1 METLSSLKEK
11 FKGAECVI
19 ETEKDYP
26 DLKGFENCY
35 FMVDDYVAVLESDY
49 YCLADERMFSFF
61 RDYYEDIPNDRQKS
75 KKQAFK
81 LLLKIYAKKS
91 RFKKVSNG
99 KISLV
104 SLSTDNKILYT
115 IIPSIREQQLRKELK
130 KAEK

>member
-35 FMVDDYVAVLESDY
+35 FNYVLESGY
-49 YCLADERMFSFF
+49 YCLAGDYDRMFSFF

-81 LLLKIYAKKS
+81 LLLTIYPKKS
-91 RFKKVSNG
+91 RFKKVS
-99 KISLV
+99 
-104 SLSTDNKILYT
+104 T
-115 IIPSIREQQLRKELK
+115 SI
-130 KAEK
+130 

>member
-35 FMVDDYVAVLESDY
+35 FNYVLESDY
-49 YCLADERMFSFF
+49 YCLAGDYDRMFSFF
-61 RDYYEDIPNDRQKS
+61 RDYYEDIPDDIMEKKK

-81 LLLKIYAKKS
+81 LLLKIYPKKS
-91 RFKKVSNG
+91 RFKKVS
-99 KISLV
+99 
-104 SLSTDNKILYT
+104 T
-115 IIPSIREQQLRKELK
+115 SI
-130 KAEK
+130 

>member
-35 FMVDDYVAVLESDY
+35 FNYVLESDY

-61 RDYYEDIPNDRQKS
+61 RDYYEDILDDIMAEI
-75 KKQAFK
+75 KKNK
-81 LLLKIYAKKS
+81 H
-91 RFKKVSNG
+91 
-99 KISLV
+99 
-104 SLSTDNKILYT
+104 LSYYLQFT
-115 IIPSIREQQLRKELK
+115 QRKADLK
-130 KAEK
+130 K

>member
-35 FMVDDYVAVLESDY
+35 FNYVLESDY
-49 YCLADERMFSFF
+49 YCLAGDYDRMFSFF
-61 RDYYEDIPNDRQKS
+61 RDYYEDIPNDIMAEI
-75 KKQAFK
+75 KKKRAFK

-91 RFKKVSNG
+91 RFKKVS
-99 KISLV
+99 
-104 SLSTDNKILYT
+104 T
-115 IIPSIREQQLRKELK
+115 SI
-130 KAEK
+130 

>member
-35 FMVDDYVAVLESDY
+35 FNYVLESGY
-49 YCLADERMFSFF
+49 YCLAGDYDRMFSFF
-61 RDYYEDIPNDRQKS
+61 SDYYEDIPDDIMAEIK

-81 LLLKIYAKKS
+81 LLLTIYSKKS
-91 RFKKVSNG
+91 RFKKISNG
-99 KISLV
+99 GKGL
-104 SLSTDNKILYT
+104 TH
-115 IIPSIREQQLRKELK
+115 PRHMP
-130 KAEK
+130 

>member
-35 FMVDDYVAVLESDY
+35 FNYVLESDY
-49 YCLADERMFSFF
+49 YCLAGDYERMFSFF

-81 LLLKIYAKKS
+81 LLLTIYPKKS
-91 RFKKVSNG
+91 RFKKVS
-99 KISLV
+99 
-104 SLSTDNKILYT
+104 T
-115 IIPSIREQQLRKELK
+115 SI
-130 KAEK
+130 

>member
-35 FMVDDYVAVLESDY
+35 FNYVLERDY

-81 LLLKIYAKKS
+81 LLLTIYPKKS
-91 RFKKVSNG
+91 RFKKNKQWWKGLDPPKTYALTSNG
-99 KISLV
+99 IFQQPLLV
-104 SLSTDNKILYT
+104 LLGV
-115 IIPSIREQQLRKELK
+115 IIPQIF
-130 KAEK
+130 

>member
-35 FMVDDYVAVLESDY
+35 FNYVLESDY
-49 YCLADERMFSFF
+49 YCLAGDYDRMFSFF
-61 RDYYEDIPNDRQKS
+61 RDYYEDIPDDIMAEIK

-81 LLLKIYAKKS
+81 LLLKIYPKKS
-91 RFKKVSNG
+91 RFKKVS
-99 KISLV
+99 
-104 SLSTDNKILYT
+104 T
-115 IIPSIREQQLRKELK
+115 SI
-130 KAEK
+130 

>member
-35 FMVDDYVAVLESDY
+35 FNYVLESDY

-81 LLLKIYAKKS
+81 LLLTIYPKKS
-91 RFKKVSNG
+91 RFKK
-99 KISLV
+99 IS
-104 SLSTDNKILYT
+104 T
-115 IIPSIREQQLRKELK
+115 SI
-130 KAEK
+130 

>member
-35 FMVDDYVAVLESDY
+35 FNYVLESDY

-61 RDYYEDIPNDRQKS
+61 RDYYEDIPDDIMAEIKKNKHLSYYLKFMQK
-75 KKQAFK
+75 KA
-81 LLLKIYAKKS
+81 
-91 RFKKVSNG
+91 
-99 KISLV
+99 
-104 SLSTDNKILYT
+104 D
-115 IIPSIREQQLRKELK
+115 LK
-130 KAEK
+130 K

>member
-35 FMVDDYVAVLESDY
+35 FNYVLESDY

-61 RDYYEDIPNDRQKS
+61 RDYYEDIPDDIMAKI
-75 KKQAFK
+75 KKK
-81 LLLKIYAKKS
+81 
-91 RFKKVSNG
+91 
-99 KISLV
+99 
-104 SLSTDNKILYT
+104 T
-115 IIPSIREQQLRKELK
+115 SI
-130 KAEK
+130 

>member
-35 FMVDDYVAVLESDY
+35 FNYVLESDY
-49 YCLADERMFSFF
+49 YCLAGDYDRMFSFF
-61 RDYYEDIPNDRQKS
+61 RDYYEDIPDDIMAEIK

-81 LLLKIYAKKS
+81 LLLKIYPKKS
-91 RFKKVSNG
+91 RFKK
-99 KISLV
+99 IS
-104 SLSTDNKILYT
+104 T
-115 IIPSIREQQLRKELK
+115 SI
-130 KAEK
+130 